1 MIKNL
6 SLKRATWIGPG
17 AQEKLTITSIRKGCT
32 NWFLEVNSLREKTSE
47 TIVELSC
54 SYGFDNSLQTK

>member
-6 SLKRATWIGPG
+6 SLKRATWIRPG
-17 AQEKLTITSIRKGCT
+17 DQEKMTITSIRKGCT
-32 NWFLEVNSLREKTSE
+32 NWFLEVNSLREKASE
-47 TIVELSC
+47 SIVELSC